1 MYMKNGYVFASI
13 LLTGIVA
20 NLGGCAK
27 EPPKQISFSG
37 QIQPIIQ
44 SRCIECHTTGGQ
56 GFQAS
61 GLSMETYD
69 SLMKGTKF
77 GPVIKPGDPVS
88 STLMRLIEG
97 KADPSI
103 RMPHGKKPLTDEQ
116 IDLFKEWISQG
127 AKNN

>member
-1 MYMKNGYVFASI
+1 MKIRYAFAYI
-13 LLTGIVA
+13 IITMIVA
-20 NLGGCAK
+20 NLAGCAK
-27 EPPKQISFSG
+27 EPQKEVSFSG

-44 SRCIECHTTGGQ
+44 ERCIECHATGGQ
-56 GFQAS
+56 GFQTS
-61 GLSMETYD
+61 GLNMETYD

-77 GPVIKPGDPVS
+77 GPVIKPGDAVS

-103 RMPHGKKPLTDEQ
+103 RMPHGKQPLTDEQ
-116 IDLFKEWISQG
+116 IKLFKEWINQG

>member
-1 MYMKNGYVFASI
+1 MKNGYVFASI

-27 EPPKQISFSG
+27 QAQEVSFS
-37 QIQPIIQ
+37 QQVQPIIQ
-44 SRCIECHTTGGQ
+44 ARCIECHATGGQ

-69 SLMKGTKF
+69 TLMKGTKF
-77 GPVIKPGDPVS
+77 GPVIKPGDAVF

-103 RMPHGKKPLTDEQ
+103 RMPHGKEPLTDEQ
-116 IDLFKEWISQG
+116 IKIIKEWINQG

>member
-1 MYMKNGYVFASI
+1 MKNGYVFASI
-13 LLTGIVA
+13 LIGIVA

-27 EPPKQISFSG
+27 EPQKEISFST
-37 QIQPIIQ
+37 QIQPIIKE
-44 SRCIECHTTGGQ
+44 RCIECHATGGQ

-77 GPVIKPGDPVS
+77 GPVIKPGDAVS

-103 RMPHGKKPLTDEQ
+103 RMPHGKQPLTDEQ
-116 IDLFKEWISQG
+116 IKLFKEWITQG

>member
-1 MYMKNGYVFASI
+1 MKNRYIFATL

-20 NLGGCAK
+20 NIGGCAK
-27 EPPKQISFSG
+27 EPQKEISFSK
-37 QIQPIIQ
+37 QIRPIIQ
-44 SRCIECHTTGGQ
+44 ARCIECHAPGGQ

-61 GLSMETYD
+61 GLNMQTYD
-69 SLMKGTKF
+69 TLMKGTKF
-77 GPVIKPGDPVS
+77 GPVIKAGDAVS

-103 RMPHGKKPLTDEQ
+103 RMPHNKQSLTDEQ
-116 IDLFKEWISQG
+116 INLFKEWIDQG

>member
-1 MYMKNGYVFASI
+1 MKNGYVFASI

-27 EPPKQISFSG
+27 QAQKEVSFS
-37 QIQPIIQ
+37 QQVQPIIQ
-44 SRCIECHTTGGQ
+44 ARCIECHATGGQ

-77 GPVIKPGDPVS
+77 GPVIKPGDAVS

-103 RMPHGKKPLTDEQ
+103 RMPHGKEPLTAEQ
-116 IDLFKEWISQG
+116 IKIIKEWINQG

>member
-1 MYMKNGYVFASI
+1 MKTGYVFSSI
-13 LLTGIVA
+13 VLIGIVA
-20 NLGGCAK
+20 TLGGCTK
-27 EPPKQISFSG
+27 EPPKEISFSK

-44 SRCIECHTTGGQ
+44 TRCIECHATGGQ

-77 GPVIKPGDPVS
+77 GPVIKPGDAVS

-103 RMPHGKKPLTDEQ
+103 RMPHGKQPLTDEQ
-116 IDLFKEWISQG
+116 IKLFKEWINQG
-127 AKNN
+127 AKDN

>member
-1 MYMKNGYVFASI
+1 MKNGYVFASI
-13 LLTGIVA
+13 LIGIVA
-20 NLGGCAK
+20 NLSGCAK
-27 EPPKQISFSG
+27 EPQKEISFST

-44 SRCIECHTTGGQ
+44 ARCIECHATGGQ
-56 GFQAS
+56 GYQAS

-77 GPVIKPGDPVS
+77 GPVIKPGDSVS

-103 RMPHGKKPLTDEQ
+103 RMPHGKQPLTDEQ
-116 IDLFKEWISQG
+116 IKLFKEWINQG